1 MGVGKTAL
9 MNKLK
14 NDFKDEYV
22 VIYMDLSLSDKYQ
35 KGEFTREAFME
46 LLYKELINACTEFG
60 LKTIDKKIEN
70 YVKIHD
76 IKLIK
81 EIISYENVPVPIPG
95 LKDNYSKL
103 ASFVMDLPQKIHEE
117 YEDKLKGVF
126 IFIDEFQIIRIVVFI
141 LNKLCKV
148 FRIFAADVSQSSYVS
163 IRINSFLI
171 KF

>member
-46 LLYKELINACTEFG
+46 LLYQELINACNEFG
-60 LKTIDKKIEN
+60 LKTIDKKIEK

-95 LKDNYSKL
+95 LKYNYSKL
-103 ASFVMDLPQKIHEE
+103 ASFVMDLPQK
-117 YEDKLKGVF
+117 
-126 IFIDEFQIIRIVVFI
+126 
-141 LNKLCKV
+141 
-148 FRIFAADVSQSSYVS
+148 
-163 IRINSFLI
+163 NS
-171 KF
+171 